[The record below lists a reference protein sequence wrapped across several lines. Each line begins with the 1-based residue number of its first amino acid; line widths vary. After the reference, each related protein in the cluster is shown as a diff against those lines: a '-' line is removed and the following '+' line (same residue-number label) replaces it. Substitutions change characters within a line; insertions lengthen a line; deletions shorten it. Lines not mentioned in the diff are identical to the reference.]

1 MAISAINSFAPM
13 QLDLL
18 GQVGQSGRASG
29 VNGVAS
35 GGAAESNAGSSFADM
50 VMRAMD
56 RLNTVQNTADTYAA
70 QAATGQLR
78 SVEDYMAAA
87 TESQL
92 MTQLTVAV
100 RNKALE
106 AYNEIIRMVV

>member
-18 GQVGQSGRASG
+18 GQVSQTGRASSMR
-29 VNGVAS
+29 GVAD
-35 GGAAESNAGSSFADM
+35 GGAAEANVGSSFADM

-56 RLNTVQNTADTYAA
+56 RLNTAQNTADLYAE